1 MSQRTK
7 FSWSF
12 LFLVILF
19 TNAFIV
25 KELLFVRYGISSK
38 MRDGRVL
45 AIPWTA
51 LRTALRGHGRNGC
64 TLYPIRLGF
73 TNSIETRALS

>member
-51 LRTALRGHGRNGC
+51 LRELGRSGAIP
-64 TLYPIRLGF
+64 YPNQAWI
-73 TNSIETRALS
+73 